1 MTKLALPCI
10 VCGAQLRN
18 VVDDVENQ
26 PDGGTAFIT
35 HGHYGSTVFDP
46 MNGEYLEINVCD
58 QCLVAAGAKERVLS
72 GRDRRPVVSTILDD
86 SPARVQV
93 GWERVDRP
101 LVPWHEYLAH
111 YDEND
116 VCLVEPEEVG
126 MDIAPTINWNPGM
139 AKR

>member
-1 MTKLALPCI
+1 
-10 VCGAQLRN
+10 
-18 VVDDVENQ
+18 
-26 PDGGTAFIT
+26 
-35 HGHYGSTVFDP
+35 
-46 MNGEYLEINVCD
+46 
-58 QCLVAAGAKERVLS
+58 
-72 GRDRRPVVSTILDD
+72 
-86 SPARVQV
+86 VQV